1 MAGVVAIDL
10 GRLSGEPANLATFQ
24 AADPN
29 LDANTTFVRNNNSVR
44 WSGGALDTT
53 YDGLTFSTQAGDQG
67 AFDFQ
72 ASNGNATTDVPLIDS
87 YTFGNSGQDERD
99 NLTLDISGFADLPI
113 GQTITLTAWG
123 VGDNVG
129 QQTAFSSTFG
139 FTSLTQETFFGTNNA
154 GSGAVP
160 FVQFTFT
167 TNGTTDV
174 LNLSPGRSTVAGS
187 TDFIP
192 INGISLSVSESQ
204 IPLLPGAHPLVN
216 EFSASNSNIIDDDN
230 GNSSDWIEIY
240 NAGDT
245 AVNLAGYTLTDDAF
259 ETDKYVLPDITL
271 LGGQYLVVF
280 AGDDA
285 DPTSGTDLYTG
296 FGLSSSGAVSYT
308 HLTLPTICSV

>member
-1 MAGVVAIDL
+1 MPAYSLAFLLSSFGNSVGKKSRLAKNKSRKFETSYEVLEDRKLMAGVVAIDL
-10 GRLSGEPANLATFQ
+10 GSLAGVPANLATFQ

-29 LDANTTFVRNNNSVR
+29 IDANTTFVRDSTSVR
-44 WSGGALDTT
+44 FSGGALDTT
-53 YDGLTFSTQAGDQG
+53 YNGLTFSTQAGGQD
-67 AFDFQ
+67 AFGFQ
-72 ASNGNATTDVPLIDS
+72 ASNGNATTNEPLIDS
-87 YTFGNSGQDERD
+87 YTVGVSGQDGRD

-129 QQTAFSSTFG
+129 QQTSFSSTFG
-139 FTSLTQETFFGTNNA
+139 FASQTQETFFGTNNA

-174 LNLSPGRSTVAGS
+174 LNLSPGRSTVAGAS
-187 TDFIP
+187 NFIP

-204 IPLLPGAHPLVN
+204 TPLLPGAHPLIN

-245 AVNLAGYTLTDDAF
+245 AVNLSL
-259 ETDKYVLPDITL
+259 I
-271 LGGQYLVVF
+271 
-280 AGDDA
+280 
-285 DPTSGTDLYTG
+285 
-296 FGLSSSGAVSYT
+296 
-308 HLTLPTICSV
+308 HI